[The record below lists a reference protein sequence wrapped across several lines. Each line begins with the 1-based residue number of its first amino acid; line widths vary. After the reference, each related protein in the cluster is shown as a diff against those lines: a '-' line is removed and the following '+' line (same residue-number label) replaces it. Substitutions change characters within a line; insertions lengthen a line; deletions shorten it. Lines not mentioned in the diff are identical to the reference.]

1 MSAAFACVL
10 LAATPV
16 QEGPEPS
23 PEEAMKAYMAA
34 AAPGP
39 AHRELDRFA
48 GTWDVTVKAYLQ
60 PGAPPAV
67 SAGTQTNRWTL
78 GGRWM
83 NGDYAGSFLGAPFE
97 GLWRIGYDNAA
108 KEYVG
113 TWTDTVSTGLLIDR
127 GNYDADANTFTV
139 LGTAAD
145 PMSGE
150 ESVSKSVYEFDG
162 PDEFT
167 VTSYGGPDPEDMS
180 KTMELIYT
188 RAKSAK

>member
-1 MSAAFACVL
+1 MSAALACVL
-10 LAATPV
+10 LAATPI

-48 GTWDVTVKAYLQ
+48 GTRDVTVEAYLR

-67 SAGTQTNRWTL
+67 STGTQTNRWTL

-83 NGDYAGSFLGAPFE
+83 NGDYAGTFLGAPFE
-97 GLWRIGYDNAA
+97 GLWRIGYDNTA

-127 GNYDADANTFTV
+127 GDYDARADAFT
-139 LGTAAD
+139 LTGTATD
-145 PMSGE
+145 PVSGGKV
-150 ESVSKSVYEFDG
+150 VSKSIYEFDG
-162 PDEFT
+162 PDKFT
-167 VTSYGGPDPEDMS
+167 VTSFGGPGPDDLP

-188 RAKSAK
+188 RKR